1 MKKRKLK
8 TWVFYSLYIAIFIF
22 VFGSILLLNIS
33 GDVDLEEDVSY
44 VSKTIFEDEIPV
56 VTTNEIISKPYLDEN
71 VKVLKDYYDYTS
83 SSDNQVNAII
93 YYENTYLQN
102 SGIVYGGVESF
113 DVVSI
118 LDGTVLSIK
127 EDNILGTI
135 IEIMHKD
142 NIISVYQGVSE
153 VSVKENDVVSKG
165 QILAKSGLSNI
176 EKDLG
181 SHLHFELIVDGEI
194 VNPNNFYDKNINEL

>member
-71 VKVLKDYYDYTS
+71 VKILKDYYDYTS

>member
-8 TWVFYSLYIAIFIF
+8 TWVFYSLYIAIFVF